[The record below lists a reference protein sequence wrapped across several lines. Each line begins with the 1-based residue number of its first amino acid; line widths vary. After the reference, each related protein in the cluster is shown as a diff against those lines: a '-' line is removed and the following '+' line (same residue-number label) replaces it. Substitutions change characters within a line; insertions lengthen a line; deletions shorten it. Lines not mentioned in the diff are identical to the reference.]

1 MKPEHIATIREALEM
16 ARHEIAEDTEYLEM
30 HLRHSPV
37 FVTRQQ
43 ELKSSCIA
51 IDAALAAL
59 DKLTPR
65 YSHRNGETEP
75 PTVDGWYWWSGTV
88 IGAYAEKG
96 LVNITVPRNDA
107 NIQIWPSWCDGWL
120 GAKDM
125 QGQWY
130 GPIVPPWEDCHE

>member
-59 DKLTPR
+59 DELTPLDM
-65 YSHRNGETEP
+65 P
-75 PTVDGWYWWSGTV
+75 DGPGIVT
-88 IGAYAEKG
+88 GAG
-96 LVNITVPRNDA
+96 DA
-107 NIQIWPSWCDGWL
+107 N
-120 GAKDM
+120 A
-125 QGQWY
+125 
-130 GPIVPPWEDCHE
+130 V

>member
-1 MKPEHIATIREALEM
+1 MSEWQPLPDGTYRSENDVFGIYRVLGNGSTDAYPVIRQGDNIVMLDMGDAICRLVE
-16 ARHEIAEDTEYLEM
+16 RAESQPYL
-30 HLRHSPV
+30 
-37 FVTRQQ
+37 
-43 ELKSSCIA
+43 
-51 IDAALAAL
+51 
-59 DKLTPR
+59 
-65 YSHRNGETEP
+65 HRNGETEP

-130 GPIVPPWEDCHE
+130 GPIVAPWEDCHE